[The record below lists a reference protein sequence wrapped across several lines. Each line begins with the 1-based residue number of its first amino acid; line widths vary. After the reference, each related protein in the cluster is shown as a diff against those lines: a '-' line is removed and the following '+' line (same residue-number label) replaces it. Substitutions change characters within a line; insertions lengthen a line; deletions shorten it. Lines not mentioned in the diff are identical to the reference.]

1 MKASAAR
8 RKSKAQIQQE
18 KLEEQQREAEI
29 AARMAE
35 FERMKQE
42 VEAVKATKVHV
53 EQLFK
58 DGFLFRDENGDVNM
72 PASEE
77 IRHQVAESARKPQE
91 GSHQHQAFV
100 FESPAFGQGQQQQPV
115 PEEAKRNLEEEF
127 ADARGDGDQRF
138 DL

>member
-1 MKASAAR
+1 
-8 RKSKAQIQQE
+8 
-18 KLEEQQREAEI
+18 
-29 AARMAE
+29 MAE
-35 FERMKQE
+35 FERMQQE

-72 PASEE
+72 PANEE

-91 GSHQHQAFV
+91 GSNQHRAFI

-115 PEEAKRNLEEEF
+115 QEEAKRNLEEEF

>member
-8 RKSKAQIQQE
+8 RKSRAQIEQE

-35 FERMKQE
+35 YERMKQE

-58 DGFLFRDENGDVNM
+58 DGCLFRDENGDVNM

-77 IRHQVAESARKPQE
+77 IRQQVAESARKPQE
-91 GSHQHQAFV
+91 GSHQHSAFV
-100 FESPAFGQGQQQQPV
+100 FESPAFGQGQQQPV
-115 PEEAKRNLEEEF
+115 PEEAKRSLEEEF